1 MSIEVILFTIVGMV
15 SVAAAIGMLLSENAV
30 HSALFLIVNFTS
42 VAFLFVML
50 DAAFLAIVQ
59 IAVYAGAIMVL
70 FLFVIMLLGAEHVMA
85 GDTRQ
90 FRWLPRGALVLAL
103 ILMLVMSWALTQGE
117 IDDRELPPSD
127 PMLRIAHLAPD
138 VGPADFYL
146 DDMLVAEGLA
156 FSGRTEDD
164 ATISAFTEVE
174 AGEYRVGVVTGDD
187 TEPLPLGTVSLE
199 PGSISTLFVYGERL
213 PQMVLVDED
222 VTGLDGRDSRLTVFN
237 AYDQTVNLVRVDSDF
252 RFDDAEEAANAPVI
266 VAGLAPGS
274 AAEPQVIEAG
284 SPRWVFVT
292 AEEQAVVEAE
302 AAEELVADT
311 EGETESEAAP
321 AAAQEMVWMSTDNI
335 LARMEGLELER
346 RGALLLILA
355 AERDA
360 ISGETVVPVAL
371 PLDTPIKPM
380 FGSPE
385 AVGESLFINYLLP
398 FEMVAILLLA
408 AMVGAIV
415 LTQRAGIKPKP
426 GRPTRRKVSRP
437 LTSVIATQ
445 TGHAVNEPQPQL
457 PEEIKG

>member
-1 MSIEVILFTIVGMV
+1 
-15 SVAAAIGMLLSENAV
+15 
-30 HSALFLIVNFTS
+30 
-42 VAFLFVML
+42 
-50 DAAFLAIVQ
+50 
-59 IAVYAGAIMVL
+59 
-70 FLFVIMLLGAEHVMA
+70 
-85 GDTRQ
+85 
-90 FRWLPRGALVLAL
+90 
-103 ILMLVMSWALTQGE
+103 
-117 IDDRELPPSD
+117 
-127 PMLRIAHLAPD
+127 
-138 VGPADFYL
+138 
-146 DDMLVAEGLA
+146 
-156 FSGRTEDD
+156 
-164 ATISAFTEVE
+164 
-174 AGEYRVGVVTGDD
+174 
-187 TEPLPLGTVSLE
+187 
-199 PGSISTLFVYGERL
+199 
-213 PQMVLVDED
+213 
-222 VTGLDGRDSRLTVFN
+222 
-237 AYDQTVNLVRVDSDF
+237 
-252 RFDDAEEAANAPVI
+252 
-266 VAGLAPGS
+266 
-274 AAEPQVIEAG
+274 
-284 SPRWVFVT
+284 
-292 AEEQAVVEAE
+292 
-302 AAEELVADT
+302 
-311 EGETESEAAP
+311 
-321 AAAQEMVWMSTDNI
+321 MSTDNI